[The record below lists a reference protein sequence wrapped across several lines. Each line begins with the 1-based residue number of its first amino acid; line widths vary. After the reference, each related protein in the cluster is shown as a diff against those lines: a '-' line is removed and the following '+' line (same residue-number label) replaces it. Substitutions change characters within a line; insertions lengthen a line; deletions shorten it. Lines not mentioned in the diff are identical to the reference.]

1 MAQSNFPSRRSK
13 KKRIIW
19 PWILVFLCFFSAA
32 IAGAFYASSSLTDKP
47 QNKPRPSSRTQQEL
61 LTAKDKSTILIMG
74 VDERA
79 DDVGRSDTL
88 MVATIDPELNK
99 ASLLSI
105 PRDTRVRIPGH
116 GYDKINSAFA
126 YGGEKLTQET
136 VEDFL
141 GVSIDHYVIVNVK
154 AFQRIID
161 AIGGVDINVEKRM
174 YYEDPWDDDGGLIID
189 LMPGMQ
195 HMDGKTAVTYVR
207 YRDEEG
213 DIGRI
218 ERQQKFMKAC
228 MEKATSP
235 SIIPKL
241 PAVISEIFDAVRT
254 DLSLRQMLEFAGS
267 LKEAQRN
274 GLTTDMVPGRGLYID
289 GVSYWVPDISDI
301 REALADTLGVTM
313 NSSMRDRIDRAER
326 EYESSIPETATE
338 VPSNDTSIG
347 RPHYYRKVDDED
359 ERDNRRPDSST
370 VRRPSSSPDDEDK
383 DERNRTNQ
391 TTPSGR
397 NTGRNEEPDTD
408 SREGRNTTNPERP
421 QVEDNSQPAA
431 PTRGS
436 STKNQ

>member
-1 MAQSNFPSRRSK
+1 
-13 KKRIIW
+13 
-19 PWILVFLCFFSAA
+19 
-32 IAGAFYASSSLTDKP
+32 
-47 QNKPRPSSRTQQEL
+47 
-61 LTAKDKSTILIMG
+61 
-74 VDERA
+74 
-79 DDVGRSDTL
+79 
-88 MVATIDPELNK
+88 
-99 ASLLSI
+99 
-105 PRDTRVRIPGH
+105 
-116 GYDKINSAFA
+116 
-126 YGGEKLTQET
+126 
-136 VEDFL
+136 
-141 GVSIDHYVIVNVK
+141 
-154 AFQRIID
+154 
-161 AIGGVDINVEKRM
+161 
-174 YYEDPWDDDGGLIID
+174 
-189 LMPGMQ
+189 
-195 HMDGKTAVTYVR
+195 
-207 YRDEEG
+207 
-213 DIGRI
+213 
-218 ERQQKFMKAC
+218 
-228 MEKATSP
+228 
-235 SIIPKL
+235 
-241 PAVISEIFDAVRT
+241 
-254 DLSLRQMLEFAGS
+254 MLEFAGS

-431 PTRGS
+431 PTRGN